1 LPKEKNVDRNNV
13 YRLVQSLSAV
23 ERRDARRFLE
33 SPYFNLRT
41 DLILLFDFYCAG
53 KQADKTGAWIELHPS
68 EPYDDTRMRLLM
80 SYLNRLLETFLLVQD
95 MQEKAP
101 ENRLRL
107 AESYQNRGLTE
118 QYERTMRA
126 FDRDLQAQPYR
137 NENFYALQRLYYLE
151 LHETAVRKNPTETA
165 PLRDLAQST
174 DVHYLT
180 ARMRLICLEL
190 SQKNVYRSDSEE
202 ALHRRVIA
210 LAEGPEWA
218 DFPGISTYL
227 SAIRMLQHSGDS
239 AHYPAFLQKMEATAA
254 HFSGDERREFFMFA
268 INHCIRRANSGD
280 KEMEHEL
287 LNLYRR
293 ALASESLFEN
303 GVLSRF
309 TYHNIVA
316 AGLRCRELDWVED
329 FISRYNILLDRQYR
343 ESSLSFNRARLEYA
357 RNHFD
362 SVLTLLQKANYSDP
376 LLHLAAK
383 TLLLKTY
390 FMLDEHDLLQSHLDA
405 MRNYIHR
412 KKVLGY
418 HRKNYLNIIR
428 FTERILQHSHDHKRQ
443 ETLRAEIERESVL
456 TEKEW
461 LLEQL

>member
-1 LPKEKNVDRNNV
+1 MDRNNV

-33 SPYFNLRT
+33 SPYFNLRA
-41 DLILLFDFYCAG
+41 DLLRLFDFFCTE
-53 KQADKTGAWIELHPS
+53 KHADKAGAWTVLHPS

-101 ENRLRL
+101 ESRIRL
-107 AESYQNRGLTE
+107 AAAYRDRGLME

-126 FDRDLQAQPYR
+126 FERDLHAQPCR
-137 NENFYALQRLYYLE
+137 NENYYALQRLYQFE
-151 LHETAVRKNPTETA
+151 QHETALRKNPAETA
-165 PLRDLAQST
+165 PLRGLALSI
-174 DVHYLT
+174 DAHYLT
-180 ARMRLICLEL
+180 ARLRLICLEL
-190 SQKNVYRSDSEE
+190 SQKNVYRSDSEA
-202 ALHRRVIA
+202 ALHRSVTA
-210 LAEGPEWA
+210 LAEAPEWA
-218 DFPGISTYL
+218 EQPGISTYL
-227 SAIRMLQHSGDS
+227 SAIRMLQHGDDS
-239 AHYPAFLQKMEATAA
+239 AYYHAFLKKMEATQTL
-254 HFSGDERREFFMFA
+254 FSEVERREFYLFA
-268 INHCIRRANSGD
+268 INHCIRRANSGAR
-280 KEMEHEL
+280 EMEHEL

-293 ALASESLFEN
+293 ALEAGSLIGN

-316 AGLRCRELDWVED
+316 SGLRCGELDWVEN
-329 FISRYNILLDRQYR
+329 FIHGYNQYLERQYR
-343 ESSLSFNRARLEYA
+343 ESSLSFNLARLEYA
-357 RNHFD
+357 RHRFD
-362 SVLTLLQKANYSDP
+362 SVLTLLQKANYNDP

-390 FMLDEHDLLQSHLDA
+390 FVLDEYDLLHSHLDA

-428 FTERILQHSHDHKRQ
+428 FTERLLQHSHDSRKRKA
-443 ETLRAEIERESVL
+443 LRAEIEREQVL

>member
-1 LPKEKNVDRNNV
+1 MDRNNV

-33 SPYFNLRT
+33 SPYFNLRS
-41 DLILLFDFYCAG
+41 DLLRLFDFFCG
-53 KQADKTGAWIELHPS
+53 NKHTDKVGAWAALQPS

-101 ENRLRL
+101 ESRIRL
-107 AESYQNRGLTE
+107 AAAYRNRGLME
-118 QYERTMRA
+118 PYERTMRA
-126 FDRDLQAQPYR
+126 FERDLHGQPCR
-137 NENFYALQRLYYLE
+137 NENYYALQRLFHFE
-151 LHETAVRKNPTETA
+151 QHETALRKNPAETA
-165 PLRDLAQST
+165 PLRDLAHST
-174 DVHYLT
+174 DAHYLT
-180 ARMRLICLEL
+180 ARLRLICLDL
-190 SQKNVYRSDSEE
+190 SQKNVYRSDSEA
-202 ALHRRVIA
+202 ALHRSVIA
-210 LAEGPEWA
+210 FAEAPEWA
-218 DFPGISTYL
+218 EHPGISTYL
-227 SAIRMLQHSGDS
+227 SAIRMLQHGEDS
-239 AHYPAFLQKMEATAA
+239 VHYHAFLEKMEATKTL
-254 HFSGDERREFFMFA
+254 FSEVERREFFMFA
-268 INHCIRRANSGD
+268 INHCIRRANSGAR
-280 KEMEHEL
+280 EMEHEL

-293 ALASESLFEN
+293 ALDAGSLFEN

-316 AGLRCRELDWVED
+316 TGLRCGELDWAEN
-329 FISRYNILLDRQYR
+329 FIHRYNNYLERQYR
-343 ESSLSFNRARLEYA
+343 ESSQSFNLARLEYA
-357 RNHFD
+357 RNRFD
-362 SVLTLLQKANYSDP
+362 SVLTLLQKANYNDP

-390 FMLDEHDLLQSHLDA
+390 FMLDEYDLLQSHLDA

-428 FTERILQHSHDHKRQ
+428 FTERLLQQSHDTKMRH
-443 ETLRAEIERESVL
+443 TLQAEIEREPVL